1 MIQERVMDNNL
12 LHNFYIKDKKARKV
26 LFVPKRAQI
35 DYLQHRTGKDFIL
48 KARQIGFTTLEQLR
62 KLKKV
67 MLNSNI
73 TVATI
78 AHERQKTDDIFQ
90 ITKYAWDNLP
100 EVLRESYNVK
110 YDNIRELYFA
120 KGSVNEGS
128 RYYVDLDMR
137 SGTVHDLHIS
147 EVAFVKDIDSLFAS
161 TLEAVPKGGVI
172 TLETTA
178 NGLNKAHD
186 LWQDAVEG
194 RNEFTP
200 HFYNW
205 TWDEDYWE
213 TPPENDSWREDYK
226 VLAKKYNLISDIQE
240 KYGLSDEQFY
250 WYYLKARRLK
260 ELVKQEYPT
269 IAEEAFLSSSI
280 SVFDLYKVAQLKA
293 LEPIR
298 TFRGVNIY
306 REPKAGN
313 KYVIGCDTAE
323 GVGNDRT
330 GIEVF
335 DLTDMKNI
343 EEVASFQDV
352 TIRPDQIADLLIE
365 LGNMYNEAFIIPE
378 RNSSGLTTV
387 LKLQEKG
394 YRKLFV
400 NRNIDKKTQK
410 QKNEYGWRTTG
421 SNRDLMIDDF
431 VEVFEN
437 GNLIINSNNIIQE
450 MKTFVRKNNGRR
462 EHDEGYHDDSLFAS
476 FLAIQ
481 GIKYYRDSKY
491 QSFDRG
497 LIGL

>member
-1 MIQERVMDNNL
+1 MNL
-12 LHNFYIKDKKARKV
+12 LNEFYIKDKRGNRVKFKPNRV
-26 LFVPKRAQI
+26 QI
-35 DYLQHRTGKDFIL
+35 DYMKKRTGRDFVL
-48 KARQIGFTTLEQLR
+48 KARQMGFTTFEQLR
-62 KLKKV
+62 KLKKIL
-67 MLNSNI
+67 LNENI

-78 AHERQKTDDIFQ
+78 SYDRDKLDDIFR
-90 ITKYAWDNLP
+90 IAKFAWENLP
-100 EVLRESYNVK
+100 EDFKALYGVRFDNV
-110 YDNIRELYFA
+110 RELYLGNTA
-120 KGSVNEGS
+120 S
-128 RYYVDLDMR
+128 RYFVDLNMR

-147 EVAFVKDIDSLFAS
+147 EFAMISDIEDLFAS
-161 TLEAVPKGGVI
+161 SLETVPKYGSI

-186 LWQDAVEG
+186 VWQDAVEG

-213 TPPENDSWREDYK
+213 TPPQNDSWREDYK

-343 EEVASFQDV
+343 EEVASFRDV

-378 RNSSGLTTV
+378 RNGSGLTTV

-431 VEVFEN
+431 IEVFEN
-437 GNLIINSNNIIQE
+437 GNLIINSNNIMQE

-481 GIKYYRDSKY
+481 GIKYFRDYSY